1 MFWARIPFL
10 NNSHA
15 ILRVAFV
22 RLYNSPHWNDLHI
35 ENQPMCI
42 YHLLIISSHT
52 VAFMQLSTS
61 SSFVHPENVNP
72 FTVELVL
79 GPLPITISQDI
90 VEEITASVQVG
101 DTATGKKVRRY

>member
-1 MFWARIPFL
+1 
-10 NNSHA
+10 
-15 ILRVAFV
+15 
-22 RLYNSPHWNDLHI
+22 
-35 ENQPMCI
+35 
-42 YHLLIISSHT
+42 
-52 VAFMQLSTS
+52 MQLSTS

-90 VEEITASVQVG
+90 VEEITAFVQVG